1 MLWLHFLL
9 QVVLRSQEPIP
20 MPVWS
25 KVVSMV
31 TVQESYVND
40 GTAIRMVERAA
51 GFIPTSREQVTLLLH
66 VITCSQ

>member
-9 QVVLRSQEPIP
+9 QVVLRSQEPIA
-20 MPVWS
+20 MTERS
-25 KVVSMV
+25 KVIYMV

-51 GFIPTSREQVTLLLH
+51 GFIPTSREQ
-66 VITCSQ
+66 

>member
-9 QVVLRSQEPIP
+9 QVVLHSQEPIA
-20 MPVWS
+20 MTERS
-25 KVVSMV
+25 KIIYNMV

-51 GFIPTSREQVTLLLH
+51 GFIPISREQ
-66 VITCSQ
+66 